1 MPLLFQTLAG
11 STPKVSESIHCT
23 ESLDIG
29 SDVAHNVRLSWGR
42 LMQDFCFLCEAEVTA
57 GSNELV
63 HTELHIGFRS
73 GIEGT
78 IISKEEVSD
87 TVCHDLDFGLEV
99 KQLAICTVFDADS
112 NVAVSEAVGQHCKFH
127 ENTHTHTHTLSGG

>member
-1 MPLLFQTLAG
+1 
-11 STPKVSESIHCT
+11 
-23 ESLDIG
+23 
-29 SDVAHNVRLSWGR
+29 
-42 LMQDFCFLCEAEVTA
+42 MQDFCFLCEAEVTA

-112 NVAVSEAVGQHCKFH
+112 DIAVSEGIGQHSGEHEAEQCRCKDTALIDAVGDWKREGC
-127 ENTHTHTHTLSGG
+127 GGLAVVLDP